1 MSVGNLINLITINL
15 GISVSIDE
23 TFFYCLID
31 FKINKLNQ
39 KSIHLFLIE
48 SLPLIHATLKLWS
61 YS

>member
-1 MSVGNLINLITINL
+1 MSVGNLINLITINH

-39 KSIHLFLIE
+39 K
-48 SLPLIHATLKLWS
+48 K
-61 YS
+61 YSFISH